1 MEEEN
6 LNSLGRVMGLA
17 IEEVIW
23 GKLHLA
29 SKDIVIQVYAT
40 NSSRPV
46 SPHLLND
53 RGEQLSSE
61 TFRAC
66 ILFV

>member
-1 MEEEN
+1 
-6 LNSLGRVMGLA
+6 MGLA